1 MFMKLITQL
10 TINLKDIIRCI
21 HFSERISTHR
31 THTHTPFCIV
41 LPGEIILVVIGKS
54 FCRPKHREGIS
65 CSLMPIFGGIV
76 LCQLQRHIGFSS
88 PRRTRIAQRTC
99 SIQGILTNITHN
111 GSLYFSTS
119 NRHIFQSLWIADRSV

>member
-21 HFSERISTHR
+21 HFSERISTHCA
-31 THTHTPFCIV
+31 HTHTPFCIV

-54 FCRPKHREGIS
+54 FCRPKHGEGIS
-65 CSLMPIFGGIV
+65 RSLMPIFGGIV

-88 PRRTRIAQRTC
+88 PRRTRIAQRMC

-111 GSLYFSTS
+111 GPLYFAAS
-119 NRHIFQSLWIADRSV
+119 NCHLLQSIWIADRSV